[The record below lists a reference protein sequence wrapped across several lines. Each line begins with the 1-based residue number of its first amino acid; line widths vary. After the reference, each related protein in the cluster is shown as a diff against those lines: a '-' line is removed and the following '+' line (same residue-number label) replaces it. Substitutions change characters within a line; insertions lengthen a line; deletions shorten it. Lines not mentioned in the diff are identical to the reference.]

1 MARVLRLTR
10 LLFAY
15 KAFEMVGI
23 ISVDII
29 PAASNVILILLFLM
43 YTFAALG
50 TMLYGGRESYGRSA
64 L

>member
-1 MARVLRLTR
+1 MARVLRLLR

-23 ISVDII
+23 ISIDII
-29 PAASNVILILLFLM
+29 PAASNVVLILLFLM
-43 YTFAALG
+43 YSFAAVG
-50 TMLYGGRESYGRSA
+50 TLLYGGCEFI